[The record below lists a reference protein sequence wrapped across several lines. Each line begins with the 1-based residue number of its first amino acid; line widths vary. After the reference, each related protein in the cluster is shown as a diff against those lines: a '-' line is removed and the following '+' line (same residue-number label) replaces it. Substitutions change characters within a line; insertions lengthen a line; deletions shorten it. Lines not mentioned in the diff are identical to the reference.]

1 MRFYD
6 REAELEALN
15 RACTGR
21 GSEMIV
27 ISGRRRIGKSRLVD
41 EFLKDREHAKV
52 MVVPKEEAQV
62 ARDFAAAMAD
72 GYSPTFKT
80 VREALDYFFTASK
93 KRILYI
99 DEFPNLL
106 EVNRALPY
114 EFQRAWDQYKDTTSK
129 VLIFSGS
136 YVSMM
141 DKIFTRQ
148 KAPLFNRA
156 GYFIILQMLP
166 LDIVW
171 KMQNDIG
178 VKDPAEKI
186 RNYCIFGGVPHYYEL
201 IEKMGTKN
209 VVNDLFFDVAATL
222 KEEGQ
227 NILKQEF
234 GSAYKKYFSIIEAIG
249 AGLVSQSKIANLMGI
264 SQTTLSK
271 YLVALQRDFKLVER
285 TVPFD
290 QNPRRSKKGVYSIK
304 DDLLAFWFTSVYGK
318 FRQPSEK
325 ELNDFVS
332 RRFEPFCRDFLVEYL
347 AGRNETVTKTGR
359 WWGQIGT
366 APGTFE
372 QREIEVVVET
382 GQNLYV
388 GECKWANKA
397 VGKKELEHLR
407 ESAKVLAL
415 KTKKPLK
422 WVLFSKNGF
431 NRLEES
437 GELLLFDPKRIEAE
451 IKRFAG

>member
-6 REAELEALN
+6 RDAELKALD
-15 RACTGR
+15 RACSAK

-41 EFLKDREHAKV
+41 EFLKGREHAKV
-52 MVVPKEEAQV
+52 MVVPKEETQV
-62 ARDFAAAMAD
+62 AYDFALALAD
-72 GYSPTFKT
+72 GYTPTFKS

-93 KRILYI
+93 KRILYV

-114 EFQRAWDQYKDTTSK
+114 EFQRAWELYKDKTSK

-156 GYFIILQMLP
+156 GYFILLPPLP
-166 LDIVW
+166 LEVVW
-171 KMQNDIG
+171 DMQDDIG

-201 IEKMGTKN
+201 LEKRGTKN

-234 GSAYKKYFSIIEAIG
+234 GIAYKKHFSIIEAIG
-249 AGLVSQSKIANLMGI
+249 AGLVSQSEIANRIGV

-271 YLVALQRDFKLVER
+271 YLMALQRDFKLVER

-290 QNPRRSKKGVYSIK
+290 QNPKRSKKGVYSIK
-304 DDLLAFWFTSVYGK
+304 DNLIAFWFTNVYGK
-318 FRQPSEK
+318 IRQPSEK
-325 ELNDFVS
+325 ELNEFVS
-332 RRFEPFCRDFLVEYL
+332 RRFEPLCREFLAEYL
-347 AGRNETVTKTGR
+347 AGSRKEAVIKTGR
-359 WWGQIGT
+359 WWGQIGIT
-366 APGTFE
+366 PGAFE
-372 QREIEVVVET
+372 RREIEILVET
-382 GQNLYV
+382 RQNIYV
-388 GECKWANKA
+388 GECKWTNDKT
-397 VGKKELEHLR
+397 GQKELERLK
-407 ESAKVLAL
+407 ESAKAL
-415 KTKKPLK
+415 KAKKPIK

-431 NRLEES
+431 RSLKETD
-437 GELLLFDPKRIEAE
+437 ELLLFDPERMETE
-451 IKRFAG
+451 IKRFAK